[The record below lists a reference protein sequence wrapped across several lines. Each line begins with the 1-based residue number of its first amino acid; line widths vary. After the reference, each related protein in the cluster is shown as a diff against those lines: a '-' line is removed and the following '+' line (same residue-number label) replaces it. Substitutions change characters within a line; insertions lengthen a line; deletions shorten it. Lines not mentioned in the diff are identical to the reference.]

1 MRLLVTAG
9 PTIEKIDPV
18 RYISNFSSGKMGY
31 AIAEAGLEMKLEVTL
46 ISGPVAISV
55 PQGVKLIKVESAAD
69 MAAETKKA
77 FPYADITI
85 MAAAVADYRP
95 LAMADQ
101 KIKKDSGKLV
111 IELEKTE
118 DILAGLGRMKRP
130 GQLLVGFAAETEKLV
145 EHAKSKLE
153 HKNLDW
159 IAANDVS
166 GMATGFGSDLN
177 AVTLISRDGKV
188 LDIPAAPK
196 LEVAR
201 TILKEIL
208 YPA

>member
-31 AIAEAGLEMKLEVTL
+31 AIASAGLEMKLEVTL
-46 ISGPVAISV
+46 ISGPVAIPA
-55 PQGVKLIKVESAAD
+55 PQGVTLVKVESASD
-69 MAAETKKA
+69 MAEAAKKA
-77 FPYADITI
+77 FADADITI

-95 LAMADQ
+95 VAMADQ
-101 KIKKDSGKLV
+101 KIKKDAGKLV

-118 DILAGLGRMKRP
+118 DILASLGRMKRP

-145 EHAKSKLE
+145 EHAQSKLE
-153 HKNLDW
+153 RKNLDW

-166 GMATGFGSDLN
+166 GTTTGFGSDLN
-177 AVTLISRDGKV
+177 AVTLISRDGRV
-188 LDIPAAPK
+188 VDIPAAPK

-201 TILKEIL
+201 AILKEIL
-208 YPA
+208 IA

>member
-31 AIAEAGLEMKLEVTL
+31 AIAYAGLEMKLDVTI
-46 ISGPVAISV
+46 ISGPVAIPA
-55 PQGVKLIKVESAAD
+55 PQGVTLVKVESAAD
-69 MAAETKKA
+69 MAEATKKA
-77 FPYADITI
+77 FADADITI

-95 LAMADQ
+95 VAMADQ
-101 KIKKDSGKLV
+101 KIKKDAGKLV

-130 GQLLVGFAAETEKLV
+130 GQVLVGFAAETEKLI
-145 EHAKSKLE
+145 ENAKSKLE
-153 HKNLDW
+153 RKNLDW

-166 GMATGFGSDLN
+166 GTETGMNSDLN
-177 AVTLISRDGKV
+177 AVTLISRDGQV
-188 LDIPAAPK
+188 IDIPAAPK

-201 TILKEIL
+201 ALLKAIL

>member
-31 AIAEAGLEMKLEVTL
+31 AIASAGLEMKLEVTL
-46 ISGPVAISV
+46 ISGPVAIPA
-55 PQGVKLIKVESAAD
+55 PQGVTLVRVESASD
-69 MAAETKKA
+69 MAEAAKKA
-77 FPYADITI
+77 FPDADITI

-95 LAMADQ
+95 VTIADQ
-101 KIKKDSGKLV
+101 KIKKDTGKLV

-118 DILAGLGRMKRP
+118 DILASLGCMKRP
-130 GQLLVGFAAETEKLV
+130 GQLLVGFAAETEKLI
-145 EHAKSKLE
+145 ENAQSKLVR
-153 HKNLDW
+153 KNLDW

-166 GMATGFGSDLN
+166 GTETGMNSDFN
-177 AVTLISRDGKV
+177 AVTLISKDGRV
-188 LDIPAAPK
+188 IDILAAPK

-201 TILKEIL
+201 SLLKTILAL
-208 YPA
+208 